1 MVDFRGMKNDQCI
14 ILFTLLQLSL
24 GIHTSTWKGQTVI
37 FHLHEFSLETIHLIE
52 WKYHTIN
59 QTILLAR
66 INLNEKRSKMFSK
79 RTGMQ
84 IMENGTL
91 QIEDIKDEDSGN
103 YSCTIIFHD
112 QRMKTEQIFLQVL
125 NDLKT
130 EPPNSTLYTTTL
142 KPSEEPIYANKT
154 AYNSRK

>member
-1 MVDFRGMKNDQCI
+1 LI
-14 ILFTLLQLSL
+14 ISL
-24 GIHTSTWKGQTVI
+24 VKGIHTSISEGHSVR
-37 FHLHEFSLETIHLIE
+37 FHLQEFSLGTIDLIE

-59 QTILLAR
+59 RTILLAS
-66 INLNEKRSKMFSK
+66 INLHKKHSKIFGK

-112 QRMKTEQIFLQVL
+112 QRIKTEQIFLQVL
-125 NDLKT
+125 NGT
-130 EPPNSTLYTTTL
+130 VLYL
-142 KPSEEPIYANKT
+142 SNYFIFIG
-154 AYNSRK
+154 